1 MPIRLLDAP
10 LPILLPL
17 VAQSVLPDAVTDGAP
32 DGVMGLIAGVFLIVY
47 LANIY
52 GKMPGK
58 PVYGGNGGISA
69 DDRKML
75 AQVAQETKR
84 LTDLLGHRDDDG
96 MERFLLT
103 AKHTKESRELLLE
116 ILKMQATQERH
127 LDKIA
132 QHLARS
138 A

>member
-1 MPIRLLDAP
+1 M
-10 LPILLPL
+10 
-17 VAQSVLPDAVTDGAP
+17 TDGAP
-32 DGVMGLIAGVFLIVY
+32 DWVMGLIAGVFLIVY

-58 PVYGGNGGISA
+58 PVNGGNGGISA

>member
-1 MPIRLLDAP
+1 MLIRLLDVP
-10 LPILLPL
+10 LPIILPL
-17 VAQSVLPDAVTDGAP
+17 VAQGVLPDSVTEGAP
-32 DGVMGLIAGVFLIVY
+32 DWAMGLIAGVFLVVY
-47 LANIY
+47 IANMY
-52 GKMPGK
+52 GK
-58 PVYGGNGGISA
+58 V
-69 DDRKML
+69 L
-75 AQVAQETKR
+75 AQVAQETKK

-103 AKHTKESRELLLE
+103 AKHTKESKELLIE
-116 ILKMQATQERH
+116 ILKVQGTQERH